1 MTLIFK
7 DAECHFQKI
16 TSVPTTKIDC
26 KSIVPT
32 LMKNPIIH
40 DNKRK
45 IRSKSIDAFIKK
57 DIALNLIENL
67 LALFIPVRTFSSAKA
82 QIQRRKIKQSRFKSG
97 SL

>member
-1 MTLIFK
+1 MTGKPSGENLPSPEHKHLDILDSK
-7 DAECHFQKI
+7 N
-16 TSVPTTKIDC
+16 
-26 KSIVPT
+26 IVST

-40 DNKRK
+40 DNKSK

-67 LALFIPVRTFSSAKA
+67 LTLYISVRRFSFAKA
-82 QIQRRKIKQSRFKSG
+82 QIQSHKIKESRLKSR

>member
-1 MTLIFK
+1 MTGKPSGENLPSPEHKHLDILDSK
-7 DAECHFQKI
+7 N
-16 TSVPTTKIDC
+16 
-26 KSIVPT
+26 IVST

-40 DNKRK
+40 DNKSK

>member
-1 MTLIFK
+1 MTGKPSGENLPSPEHKHLDILDSK
-7 DAECHFQKI
+7 N
-16 TSVPTTKIDC
+16 
-26 KSIVPT
+26 IVST

-40 DNKRK
+40 DNKSK

-67 LALFIPVRTFSSAKA
+67 LTLYISLWRFFFAKA
-82 QIQRRKIKQSRFKSG
+82 VIQSHKIKQSRLKSK

>member
-1 MTLIFK
+1 MFK
-7 DAECHFQKI
+7 VAEFHFKTI
-16 TSVPTTKIDC
+16 TSVPRTKIDC
-26 KSIVPT
+26 KVFVST

-40 DNKRK
+40 YNKPK

-67 LALFIPVRTFSSAKA
+67 LTLYISLWRFFSAKA
-82 QIQRRKIKQSRFKSG
+82 QKQTHKIKQPRLKSK

>member
-1 MTLIFK
+1 MTGKPSGENLPSPEHKHLDILDSK
-7 DAECHFQKI
+7 N
-16 TSVPTTKIDC
+16 
-26 KSIVPT
+26 IVST

-40 DNKRK
+40 DNKSK

-67 LALFIPVRTFSSAKA
+67 LTLYIPVRTFSSAKA
-82 QIQRRKIKQSRFKSG
+82 QIQSRKIKQSRFKSG